1 MSKSLGGQDVTQSAG
16 TKIPTPLHKK
26 KSERGRLCRSGVE
39 ASKAYH
45 CHRYGSVD
53 ITKDDNHD

>member
-26 KSERGRLCRSGVE
+26 KREREGDCRSGVK
-39 ASKAYH
+39 ASKAYR
-45 CHRYGSVD
+45 CHRYGSMD
-53 ITKDDNHD
+53 MTQDDNHD